1 MKTISIT
8 LDEDLLQGVDR
19 AARAAKTTRSQ
30 LFRLALG
37 EWLATRRRRKL
48 AAEDR
53 AGYEKRP
60 VGDDEFSG
68 LIARQPLD
76 DEEWS

>member
-19 AARAAKTTRSQ
+19 AARSAKTSRSE
-30 LFRLALG
+30 LFRVALR

-48 AAEDR
+48 AADDR
-53 AGYEKRP
+53 AGYQQHP
-60 VGDDEFSG
+60 VTDDEFSG

-76 DEEWS
+76 DEDWA

>member
-19 AARAAKTTRSQ
+19 AARSAKTTRSQ
-30 LFRLALG
+30 LFRLALR

-53 AGYEKRP
+53 AGYEKHP
-60 VGDDEFSG
+60 VAGDEFSG